1 MHNSSNLN
9 YEKVYIIYNNIDLM
23 INYPSLFILAF
34 WYNIENESNKIII
47 FFGVKTSMF
56 FSYYKNISLGS

>member
-9 YEKVYIIYNNIDLM
+9 YEKVSIIYNNIDLM